1 MAQNHIQEGDVMPF
15 TNASGSTITGG
26 SVVSANGI
34 IGVNM
39 ADVANGAVGQLAVEE
54 VFSVPKAAPLV
65 ISQGDKL
72 YWSVANGT
80 MSKTTT
86 DVYAGRAFADAASAA
101 TTVQVNLG
109 VI

>member
-1 MAQNHIQEGDVMPF
+1 MPW
-15 TNASGSTITGG
+15 TNGTGSTVTSG

-34 IGVNM
+34 IGVLL
-39 ADVANGAVGQLAVEE
+39 ADTANGAVGQLAVEE
-54 VFSVPKAAPLV
+54 VWSVPKAAPLA

-80 MSKTTT
+80 MSKTNT
-86 DVYAGRAFADAASAA
+86 DVYAGRAFADAASAD
-101 TTVQVNLG
+101 TTVQANLG